1 MLKTLLFLLKN
12 LDKSLPL
19 NKYLD
24 DKSWIDE
31 DIWNKLSYG
40 EKILKK
46 FVFKIDQQN
55 LLPYQFNKLS
65 EEEKTKFLQKK
76 KIWKRNTIKMMNELK
91 NEELKKKLWK
101 KFRFFEN
108 KVKFKG
114 SILVLERVK
123 QFKKRQI
130 IRKNDESSSEDN

>member
-1 MLKTLLFLLKN
+1 
-12 LDKSLPL
+12 
-19 NKYLD
+19 
-24 DKSWIDE
+24 
-31 DIWNKLSYG
+31 
-40 EKILKK
+40 
-46 FVFKIDQQN
+46 
-55 LLPYQFNKLS
+55 
-65 EEEKTKFLQKK
+65 
-76 KIWKRNTIKMMNELK
+76 MMNELK